1 MEDPLLRPRRDE
13 VSGIGASETY
23 SAGRQ
28 QRRRDVLPRYGWAGA
43 LTALLLVGS
52 SFTPSLLPRSAVLQ
66 GLVAGIA
73 GAFGYGVGELVG
85 WALAR
90 VMPWRPTRAVRRVL
104 LAVGGVFAVVML
116 VAGWHWQTQLHELMG
131 IAAPA
136 GYDSAV
142 IVLVA
147 LLVFVSLVAL
157 GRSLRRLT
165 RWVLRHTIGRLPLW
179 LGRTIA
185 VATVAI
191 LVVGVL
197 SGVVFRTF
205 VAVSNKVFSVRDTTT
220 DSGAV
225 RPTAP
230 QRSGSPESVIP
241 WDTLGRQGRN
251 FVGRGANKAEIA
263 SFANGQA
270 MEPIRVYAGLQSA
283 PTVHDRV
290 ELIVRDLQRAGA
302 FDRSALVVVTT
313 TGTGWVDPA
322 SVDAVEY
329 MLGGNTAIAAMQY
342 SYLPSWI
349 SFLVD
354 KSKAQEAGVALFE
367 GVYDAW
373 SKLPTDTRPRLYVFG
388 ESLGA
393 YGGQE
398 AFPTLDALAT
408 RTGGAVLAGTPNFTE
423 LWSTLVAHRDD
434 GSPERLPVYQQGK
447 TARWAATPY
456 DLTQPPDTWTTPRV
470 AYLQHASDPIVWW
483 SPSLL
488 LHEPDWLREP
498 PGSDVLPGMRWLPW
512 VTFWQLT
519 ADLVFSTG
527 VPDGHGHVYKKEYV
541 DAWAAATQPPGWTA
555 ADTNRLR
562 KLLG

>member
-1 MEDPLLRPRRDE
+1 MTVRHESPVE
-13 VSGIGASETY
+13 ASDGG
-23 SAGRQ
+23 SAW
-28 QRRRDVLPRYGWAGA
+28 QRRLDRLPRYGWSGL
-43 LTALLLVGS
+43 LTALLLAGS

-66 GLVAGIA
+66 GLVAGIT
-73 GAFGYGVGELVG
+73 GAFGYGVGEFFG
-85 WALAR
+85 W
-90 VMPWRPTRAVRRVL
+90 AVRRLRRRRPSYAVRRRAWQVL
-104 LAVGGVFAVVML
+104 CAVGAVFAVVML
-116 VAGWHWQTQLHELMG
+116 VAGWRWQTQLHDLMG
-131 IAAPA
+131 VAAPA
-136 GYDSAV
+136 GYDSLL

-147 LLVFVSLVAL
+147 LLVFVGLVAV
-157 GRSLRRLT
+157 GRVLRRLT
-165 RWVLRHTIGRLPLW
+165 QWVLRRTVGRLPLW
-179 LGRTIA
+179 LARTVA
-185 VATVAI
+185 VAAVAL

-205 VAVSNKVFSVRDTTT
+205 VAVSNEVFSVRDTTT
-220 DSGAV
+220 DAGAV
-225 RPTAP
+225 QPTAP
-230 QRSGSPESVIP
+230 QRSGSPESLIP

-251 FVGRGANKAEIA
+251 FVGRGANEAEIA
-263 SFANGQA
+263 SYAGGRA

-283 PTVHDRV
+283 PSVHGRV

-322 SVDAVEY
+322 SVDAIEY
-329 MLGGNTAIAAMQY
+329 MLGGNTAVAAMQY

-354 KSKAQEAGVALFE
+354 KSKAQEAGVELFN

-373 SKLPTDTRPRLYVFG
+373 NQLPADRRPHLYVFG
-388 ESLGA
+388 ESLGSF
-393 YGGQE
+393 GVQE
-398 AFPTLDALAT
+398 AFPGLDAMAA

-423 LWSTLVAHRDD
+423 LWSTLVADRDD
-434 GSPERLPVYQQGK
+434 GSLERLPVYERGV
-447 TARWAATPY
+447 TARWAATPH
-456 DLTQPPDTWTTPRV
+456 DLTQPPTTWSTPRM

-483 SPSLL
+483 SPNLL

-498 PGSDVLPGMRWLPW
+498 RGSDVLPEIRWLPW

-541 DAWAAATQPPGWTA
+541 DAWAAVTQPAGWTA
-555 ADTNRLR
+555 DDTNRLR
-562 KLLG
+562 KMLG